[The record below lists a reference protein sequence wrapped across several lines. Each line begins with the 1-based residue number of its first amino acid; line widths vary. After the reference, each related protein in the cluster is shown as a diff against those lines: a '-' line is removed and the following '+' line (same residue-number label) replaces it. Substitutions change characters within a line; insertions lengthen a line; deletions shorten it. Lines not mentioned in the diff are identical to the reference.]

1 MCENLQKKKR
11 ILKCQWEN
19 KEQGM
24 VWITQNEHRVLPPC
38 LWSDAVE
45 ESCWLNPAHYH
56 ARLHHPHLA
65 FLPSLLLLL
74 VDGLGL
80 SLNP

>member
-1 MCENLQKKKR
+1 MDYPEWAQCRLLVFSPMQ
-11 ILKCQWEN
+11 LKS
-19 KEQGM
+19 
-24 VWITQNEHRVLPPC
+24 P
-38 LWSDAVE
+38 AV
-45 ESCWLNPAHYH
+45 NPAHYR

-80 SLNP
+80 SLNPWDVRNGKALRFVQVRDVK

>member
-1 MCENLQKKKR
+1 
-11 ILKCQWEN
+11 
-19 KEQGM
+19 M

-38 LWSDAVE
+38 LWFDAVE
-45 ESCWLNPAHYH
+45 ESCWLNPAHYR
-56 ARLHHPHLA
+56 ASLHHPHLA

-80 SLNP
+80 SLDPWDVRNGKALRFV